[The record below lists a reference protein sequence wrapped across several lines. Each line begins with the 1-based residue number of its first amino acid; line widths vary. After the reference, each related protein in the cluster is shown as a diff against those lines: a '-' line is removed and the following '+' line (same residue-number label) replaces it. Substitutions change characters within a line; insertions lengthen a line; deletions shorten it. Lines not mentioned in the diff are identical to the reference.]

1 MSVLAPNAKEIA
13 ALAREERAKE
23 IQFAEPPSRDALET
37 LERDIL
43 RHRSDFEVRFYGF
56 YKTTCDLRMLQ
67 YIPSVKRLV
76 LNCLS
81 GEVDGVDEIGRLK
94 NLVNLTIGIECL
106 NDFTFLDCL
115 LR

>member
-1 MSVLAPNAKEIA
+1 MSVLSPNAKEIA

-67 YIPSVKRLV
+67 HIPSVKRLV
-76 LNCLS
+76 VNCLS
-81 GEVDGVDEIGRLK
+81 GEVDGSMRLDGLK
-94 NLVNLTIGIECL
+94 TL
-106 NDFTFLDCL
+106 
-115 LR
+115 